1 LSWLW
6 AFSGVMPWAMLDE
19 PTLGQDR
26 ATRAA
31 LADAIARLSQS
42 GYGVVFIT
50 HDDDFAA
57 HIAHRPLRI
66 ADGVMT

>member
-1 LSWLW
+1 
-6 AFSGVMPWAMLDE
+6 MPWAMLDE

-31 LADAIARLSQS
+31 LADAIARLRHC

-57 HIAHRPLRI
+57 RIAHRPLRI
-66 ADGVMT
+66 ADGSII